1 MYALTAVHNFINMYN
16 LDDLDS
22 FQEGENEDIDKD
34 IDKENVRLIEKGS
47 DVGINQRRDKIARL
61 I

>member
-1 MYALTAVHNFINMYN
+1 MYN